1 MSGLLQRIVARVSA
15 ITVFTY
21 FLTMAII
28 LVLVVFTSLG
38 PDLLN
43 NPLDY
48 RGTIYFGA
56 FLIPIFTQIRVNL
69 LGSFLVLFGIYIL
82 CFTIALKSNGGFLE
96 GLQNMLKGRVGRR
109 IPNWLVIMPL
119 VSSALLVVVVTITL
133 LQDAFGIPTG
143 QLPFNDYRLF
153 YAIAYAPPVEETMFR
168 ISTLGLI
175 VAFRVIWR
183 NALNPS
189 TDTRRGLARLIALSF
204 LFPDK
209 AKGEVGIP
217 NLANNG
223 WQGFHWSEWTALI
236 LTSVAFGLAHYVSN
250 VGWEAGK
257 ILTAAISGF
266 GLGLTFLAYG
276 AYASILLH
284 WFFNVYLGTFTFG
297 ETVVPRIFLP
307 AEVLIAL
314 LSVAVGIIGII
325 TGIVWLASGGP
336 DRGQTTYMG
345 PGSSAP
351 V

>member
-1 MSGLLQRIVARVSA
+1 MSGLLQKLVAQVSA

-28 LVLVVFTSLG
+28 LALLAFTPLG

-43 NPLDY
+43 NPLGY
-48 RGTIYFGA
+48 PGTLYFGA

-69 LGSFLVLFGIYIL
+69 LGSFLVLFSIYGL

-96 GLQNMLKGRVGRR
+96 GLHNMLRGHVGRR

-119 VSSALLVVVVTITL
+119 VSSALLLIVVAITL
-133 LQDAFGIPTG
+133 LQDAFGVPTG
-143 QLPFNDYRLF
+143 KLPFNDYRLF

-183 NALNPS
+183 NALNPAANS
-189 TDTRRGLARLIALSF
+189 RRGLVRLIGLSF

-209 AKGEVGIP
+209 AKGEVGMP
-217 NLANNG
+217 TLANNG
-223 WQGFHWSEWTALI
+223 WQGFHWSEWAALI
-236 LTSVAFGLAHYVSN
+236 LTSIAFGLAHYVSN

-266 GLGLTFLAYG
+266 GLGLAFLAYG

-284 WFFNVYLGTFTFG
+284 WFFNVYLGAYSFG
-297 ETVVPRIFLP
+297 QTLVPGLLT
-307 AEVLIAL
+307 ADVLIAL
-314 LSVAVGIIGII
+314 LSVAVGIIGIV

-336 DRGQTTYMG
+336 NRGQTTYMV
-345 PGSSAP
+345 PSSSAP